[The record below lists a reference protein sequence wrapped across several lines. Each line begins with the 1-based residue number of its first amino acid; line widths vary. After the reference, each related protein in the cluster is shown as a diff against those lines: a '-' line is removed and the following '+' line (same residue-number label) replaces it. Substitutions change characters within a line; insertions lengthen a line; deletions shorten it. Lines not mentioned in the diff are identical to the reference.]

1 MNRASAYILHKD
13 SSYPQGQ
20 GRNNQILVERPH
32 DKEQIRRESMGTA
45 EKIDGPFQLLIR
57 QLDPSKQNHI
67 EILEWR

>member
-32 DKEQIRRESMGTA
+32 DKEQIHRESMGTA
-45 EKIDGPFQLLIR
+45 E
-57 QLDPSKQNHI
+57 
-67 EILEWR
+67 